1 MDIDFHKIMHGKEVP
16 FNKCVG
22 KTIKDSYILNYEGI
36 ICIIF
41 TDNTFFYLE
50 EYEDYDNIRSF
61 EDTNVNYSNLKD
73 YISFNKNGELYYHGI
88 MEFMVKNGIFIESE
102 LKEYL
107 LPLHKEELERQK
119 ERDIREYNRIKEMY
133 NLK

>member
-1 MDIDFHKIMHGKEVP
+1 MDIDFHKIMHGKEIP

-22 KTIKDSYILNYEGI
+22 KTIKDSYILNHEGI
-36 ICIIF
+36 ICTIF

-50 EYEDYDNIRSF
+50 EYEDYGNVHSF

-73 YISFNKNGELYYHGI
+73 YISFNKNGELYYYGI

-119 ERDIREYNRIKEMY
+119 ERDLREYNRIKEMY

>member
-1 MDIDFHKIMHGKEVP
+1 MIDIDFNKVMHGEQIL
-16 FNKCVG
+16 FNKCKG
-22 KTIKDSYILNYEGI
+22 KNIRDTYIGNKIL
-36 ICIIF
+36 CIIF
-41 TDNTFFYLE
+41 DDNSFVYLE
-50 EYEDYDNIRSF
+50 EYDDYGDISRF
-61 EDTNVNYSNLKD
+61 EDVNVNYSNLKD

-107 LPLHKEELERQK
+107 LPLHKEELEKQK
-119 ERDIREYNRIKEMY
+119 ERDLREYNRIKRKY